1 MPRFE
6 FQISKRDLFVL
17 YLFLG
22 ILFFEFILLMVAI
35 HYEKIPALIG
45 LFITALRVLSPIFLG
60 LNLILIMGVMLLRGK
75 ELLVKSWRDFI
86 LEVLRFSLVSSSLA
100 IILLGLSALLA
111 IPVAVLLKKMA
122 GIPAV
127 DNLITFLRQWVA
139 ENFY

>member
-1 MPRFE
+1 MSKFE

-17 YLFLG
+17 YVFLG

-35 HYEKIPALIG
+35 HYEQIPALIG
-45 LFITALRVLSPIFLG
+45 LFITALRILSPIFLG
-60 LNLILIMGVMLLRGK
+60 LNLILIIGVMLLRGK

-86 LEVLRFSLVSSSLA
+86 VEVVRFSLVSSSLA
-100 IILLGLSALLA
+100 IISLALSALLA
-111 IPVAVLLKKMA
+111 IPVVILLKKMA
-122 GIPAV
+122 GIPAA